1 MNVEKII
8 GRNIKELMD
17 SKKISQR
24 EMAKI
29 IGVTH
34 PTVSSYLNGKQII
47 DSQKLAI
54 IARYFNVPFDF
65 FFSEKHNKLNLLFR
79 ADKPVENIEEFDFQE
94 IYNYF
99 ENYISIV
106 DLDKMRYIPQN
117 YNLNIEKRKINEEDK
132 NNIKNVAL
140 EIREQFNIEEVI
152 PNNYYDVLE
161 KEGINVIALPH
172 SNEKFFGASSY
183 SNDFGSFIFVNT
195 NKKISEERQIFS
207 LFHELGHILF
217 NRNEYKEYSND
228 PLYKSSRSSIDEKV
242 ANQFAGYFLLPEN
255 LVKKY
260 IKSKG
265 KNVDIYEMKKYFK
278 VSIQTLYM
286 SLHDYGIISKGKYR
300 EFWKRLNIKGWEKI
314 EPDPIDAISIED
326 KNNRLVSTMKNLY
339 LNEDISVNRIAE
351 ALNINL
357 IEARKIIKDWS
368 GSIDQY
374 EKL

>member
-8 GRNIKELMD
+8 GKNIQELME

-24 EMAKI
+24 EMAEI

-34 PTVSSYLNGKQII
+34 PTVGSYLKGKQII
-47 DSQKLAI
+47 DSQKLAV
-54 IARYFNVPFDF
+54 IARYFNVPFDY
-65 FFSEKHNKLNLLFR
+65 FFSEEHNKLNLLFR
-79 ADKPVENIEEFDFQE
+79 ADKPAENIEEFDFQE

-117 YNLNIEKRKINEEDK
+117 YNLNVEKRKINEEDK
-132 NNIKNVAL
+132 NNIKKVAL

-161 KEGINVIALPH
+161 KEGINVVALPY
-172 SNEKFFGASSY
+172 SNESFFGASSY
-183 SNDFGSFIFVNT
+183 SNDSGSFIFVNA
-195 NKKISEERQIFS
+195 NEKISEERQIFS

-217 NRNEYKEYSND
+217 NRTEYKEYNYD
-228 PLYKSSRSSIDEKV
+228 PLYKSGRSNIDEKI
-242 ANQFAGYFLLPEN
+242 ANQFAGYFLLPED
-255 LVKKY
+255 LVDDH

-265 KNVDIYEMKKYFK
+265 KNVNVYEMKKYFK

-286 SLHDYGIISKGKYR
+286 SLYDYGYINKSKYQ
-300 EFWKRLNIKGWEKI
+300 EFWKKLNMKGWKKI
-314 EPDPIDAISIED
+314 EPNPMEPISLED
-326 KNNRLVSTMKNLY
+326 KNNRLISTMKNLY
-339 LNEDISVNRIAE
+339 LNEDISANRIAE
-351 ALNINL
+351 VLNINL

-368 GSIDQY
+368 GSIEQY